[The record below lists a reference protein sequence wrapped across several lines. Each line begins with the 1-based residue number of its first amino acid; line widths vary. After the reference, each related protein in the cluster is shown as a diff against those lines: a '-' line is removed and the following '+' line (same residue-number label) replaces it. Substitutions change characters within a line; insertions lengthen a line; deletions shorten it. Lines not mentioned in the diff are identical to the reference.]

1 VNLTVHRGVVL
12 DPQWAIGG
20 GPVHQGH
27 TEAVFL
33 TVTNASP
40 EQDIVVTHVWLETTP
55 PFHIVDRALPV
66 RLKYS
71 APWETF
77 VFAENLPEG
86 TEDVEW
92 LARCQI
98 TPDDKVI
105 KSRPRKNVPPIGAV
119 PRG

>member
-1 VNLTVHRGVVL
+1 
-12 DPQWAIGG
+12 
-20 GPVHQGH
+20 
-27 TEAVFL
+27 
-33 TVTNASP
+33 
-40 EQDIVVTHVWLETTP
+40 
-55 PFHIVDRALPV
+55 LPV